1 MLIPSF
7 LDGFTQLIGLRLSN
21 NGLRLLTGLIG
32 GIGLAILLK
41 AIKWMVISF
50 KII

>member
-1 MLIPSF
+1 MILNDITIH
-7 LDGFTQLIGLRLSN
+7 LMACN